1 MTDGHKVMFLGK
13 RKLYLLMRFVEAFR
27 KIARIP
33 EFEKEVWIC
42 RGQYSDVYGVEEPP
56 ECYWA
61 YTTERAEKEALKVYE
76 RHYGDIQTAI
86 TKIEEDR
93 KKLGIK
99 KYLDFAVK
107 VNKQQKIMPLWERTD

>member
-1 MTDGHKVMFLGK
+1 MGIHHGTC
-13 RKLYLLMRFVEAFR
+13 RK
-27 KIARIP
+27 
-33 EFEKEVWIC
+33 
-42 RGQYSDVYGVEEPP
+42 GS
-56 ECYWA
+56 
-61 YTTERAEKEALKVYE
+61 LKVYE

-107 VNKQQKIMPLWERTD
+107 VNRKQKVMAQWES

>member
-1 MTDGHKVMFLGK
+1 M
-13 RKLYLLMRFVEAFR
+13 
-27 KIARIP
+27 
-33 EFEKEVWIC
+33 WIC

-93 KKLGIK
+93 KKLSIK

-107 VNKQQKIMPLWERTD
+107 VNKQQKIMPLWERID